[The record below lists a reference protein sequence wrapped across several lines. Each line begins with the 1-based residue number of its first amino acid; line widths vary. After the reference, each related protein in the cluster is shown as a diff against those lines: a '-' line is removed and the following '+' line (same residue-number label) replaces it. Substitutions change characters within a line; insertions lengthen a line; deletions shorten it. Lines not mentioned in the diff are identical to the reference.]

1 MLDEYYDLQKNISE
15 LKKINLQESENLK
28 KLLEASLFQIEKP
41 IIKTNNLNNYLSN
54 IKKQLI
60 RKGYLDYINRPNYKL
75 LEEIRKEICNEEYT
89 NFTKFSNLI
98 SLDFE
103 ELKINFLKNDNLIF
117 YNILKKMKEN
127 KYLIFL
133 VNFDFLEKGIH
144 INYQNIIDVYYEA
157 NQKKISEEEMKFQI
171 ENLKIKTQIKED
183 IIEGIHKKYDIFN
196 EKEIN
201 YLKQITILVDE
212 LNKLKILAVEINLD
226 DIIKNKSGYF
236 IEGINKN
243 KNELEGIISQ
253 FVYENEIQDFI
264 NEKSSLTQKINEIS
278 KEIFELNKHII
289 KKKKNLD
296 NKKIELK
303 EYDYLIREI
312 NNSYLTNKKDEI
324 NENNSENL
332 KEKFYNTN
340 HIEIIKIKN
349 EIKKINIQIKEW
361 EEKKN
366 NIFKKMENYIEET
379 KKNKIIKKRFQ
390 KIIEKYQNEI
400 DNLNIKILNKEKI
413 IEDKNNLGNTNTI
426 TKISIFQKED
436 KIQDLINKI
445 KEEKIKKNKNIE
457 EEIGI
462 TNSYNVE
469 IKIKIKEKELGKVNL
484 ENKLKNINIKYS
496 NKFLIY
502 KDYQNKLKSL
512 IESLDLLNHIKNWKN
527 IFFQNQ
533 NDYKEEI
540 EKFNINHRN
549 LLNTIKNIEKNDK
562 FWISIEKAINLI
574 KLLYIFIENQKIYN
588 LGEIE
593 TKKEFFYLNL
603 LEYIDLKR
611 INKNI
616 NKNNNYE
623 GDFLKYNKNLYK
635 DIWNKYQ
642 LEKLEE
648 VSIDLKKMIYIL
660 Q

>member
-303 EYDYLIREI
+303 EYDYLI
-312 NNSYLTNKKDEI
+312 L
-324 NENNSENL
+324 
-332 KEKFYNTN
+332 
-340 HIEIIKIKN
+340 
-349 EIKKINIQIKEW
+349 
-361 EEKKN
+361 
-366 NIFKKMENYIEET
+366 
-379 KKNKIIKKRFQ
+379 
-390 KIIEKYQNEI
+390 
-400 DNLNIKILNKEKI
+400 
-413 IEDKNNLGNTNTI
+413 
-426 TKISIFQKED
+426 
-436 KIQDLINKI
+436 
-445 KEEKIKKNKNIE
+445 
-457 EEIGI
+457 
-462 TNSYNVE
+462 
-469 IKIKIKEKELGKVNL
+469 
-484 ENKLKNINIKYS
+484 
-496 NKFLIY
+496 
-502 KDYQNKLKSL
+502 
-512 IESLDLLNHIKNWKN
+512 
-527 IFFQNQ
+527 
-533 NDYKEEI
+533 
-540 EKFNINHRN
+540 
-549 LLNTIKNIEKNDK
+549 
-562 FWISIEKAINLI
+562 
-574 KLLYIFIENQKIYN
+574 
-588 LGEIE
+588 
-593 TKKEFFYLNL
+593 
-603 LEYIDLKR
+603 
-611 INKNI
+611 
-616 NKNNNYE
+616 
-623 GDFLKYNKNLYK
+623 
-635 DIWNKYQ
+635 
-642 LEKLEE
+642 
-648 VSIDLKKMIYIL
+648 
-660 Q
+660 

>member
-226 DIIKNKSGYF
+226 DIIKTESGYF

-264 NEKSSLTQKINEIS
+264 NEKSSLTQKINEIR
-278 KEIFELNKHII
+278 KDIFELDKNII
-289 KKKKNLD
+289 NKNLE